1 MYPSREQSD
10 RKRVIGSEGLLPG
23 EKAQD
28 GAMMVLSQ
36 WPICSQNHGVMI
48 NRVYHI
54 LWCHDGTVPT
64 CSQNHGVLHSTKIPE
79 FLKVNKSKLQDAMM
93 MMILMMMIA
102 VSVLTTVTAH
112 AEYIK
117 GGLHRVACTSPSRL
131 GTNCC

>member
-48 NRVYHI
+48 NRVYH
-54 LWCHDGTVPT
+54 
-64 CSQNHGVLHSTKIPE
+64 
-79 FLKVNKSKLQDAMM
+79 
-93 MMILMMMIA
+93 MMIDGAKMAL
-102 VSVLTTVTAH
+102 SPHAH
-112 AEYIK
+112 KIIVYYTLPK
-117 GGLHRVACTSPSRL
+117 YPNS
-131 GTNCC
+131 